1 MKAYLNSSLNASG
14 RGRRG
19 QVVLEYILLLII
31 SVTMAFIITR
41 LMVGRDEGNA
51 GFVIV
56 TWQRLLT
63 EIGQDRPDA
72 TRTDQP

>member
-1 MKAYLNSSLNASG
+1 MKTYRRSSLKASG

-41 LMVGRDEGNA
+41 MMVGRDEGNS

-56 TWQRLLT
+56 TWQNLLT